1 MDHRP
6 LWKGSLAFGI
16 VTIPVELV
24 GAVRSHDLH
33 FHQISRIDRRRIRYK
48 KVAEGNDE
56 EVAANDIVK
65 GYAVKPGQYVVFDD
79 DELARLASRKSR
91 IMDLVGF
98 VDLAEIDPLYFDQPY
113 RLVPAEGGEKPY
125 RLLVATLERT
135 ARCGIAQLIMHGKE
149 HVVAIRALHHGLML
163 HTLRYADEIVTPPR
177 SPTKATVAAREL
189 AMAEQL
195 VSSLAMEF
203 DPAAF
208 TDEYQARVSAA
219 IARKAKGKTL
229 EIEES
234 GADEPGDGKV
244 ISLMEALERSLKK
257 ERSPKKE
264 RPLKKLPLAAR
275 RKPRRAPSE
284 ARRKRA

>member
-6 LWKGSLAFGI
+6 LWKGALAFGI

-24 GAVRSHDLH
+24 SAVRSHDLH

-56 EVAANDIVK
+56 EVAASDIVK
-65 GYAVKPGQYVVFDD
+65 GYEVKSGQYVVFDAE
-79 DELARLASRKSR
+79 ELTRLASRKSR

-98 VDLAEIDPLYFDQPY
+98 VELAEIDPLYFDQPY
-113 RLVPAEGGEKPY
+113 RLLAAEGGEKPY

-135 ARCGIAQLIMHGKE
+135 ERCGVAQLIMHGKE
-149 HVVAIRALHHGLML
+149 HVVAIRALHHGLVL
-163 HTLRYADEIVTPPR
+163 HTLRYADEIVDPPPPP
-177 SPTKATVAAREL
+177 SAKPAVAAREL

-203 DPAAF
+203 NPAEF
-208 TDEYQARVSAA
+208 SDEYQARLSTA

-229 EIEES
+229 EL
-234 GADEPGDGKV
+234 DEPETDESGDGKV

-257 ERSPKKE
+257 SPAMAGRKK
-264 RPLKKLPLAAR
+264 PKVVI
-275 RKPRRAPSE
+275 SE
-284 ARRKRA
+284 PQRKRA